1 MGTAAMMQQPL
12 ATQRASFPRTPDTH
26 DYANRSYVTTEVPE
40 CMVGMKCI
48 RTANDDKTA
57 EATDLGFLC
66 FHVDMRAV
74 VNVLYDSRAT
84 SLPDWLA
91 SVFTDRHV
99 QALITTDTAM
109 DEGFEV
115 CCSDVD
121 AGQVCMR
128 KHLGDTCHL

>member
-1 MGTAAMMQQPL
+1 MRTAAMMQQPL

-26 DYANRSYVTTEVPE
+26 DCANRSYVTTEVPE

-74 VNVLYDSRAT
+74 VNVLCAIDGPHPFQTSWRQSSLIGTSR
-84 SLPDWLA
+84 L
-91 SVFTDRHV
+91 
-99 QALITTDTAM
+99 
-109 DEGFEV
+109 
-115 CCSDVD
+115 
-121 AGQVCMR
+121 
-128 KHLGDTCHL
+128 

>member
-12 ATQRASFPRTPDTH
+12 ATQRASFSRTPDTH

-40 CMVGMKCI
+40 CMVGMKFI

-74 VNVLYDSRAT
+74 VYVLYETELCHIPSGLVVV
-84 SLPDWLA
+84 SL
-91 SVFTDRHV
+91 H
-99 QALITTDTAM
+99 
-109 DEGFEV
+109 
-115 CCSDVD
+115 
-121 AGQVCMR
+121 
-128 KHLGDTCHL
+128 